1 MKNRLKKLTALFT
14 SVVMVSAV
22 VSGCGN
28 EVKETQTAT
37 KESITTESTAVAEPS
52 EVVKEF
58 SYPMEGD
65 HSLTY
70 WVQLNTAVSANFTNL
85 GDTEYAKALSDQT
98 GIKVEYQHAAA
109 GQDKEAFN
117 LMIADGNLP
126 DIIEWSW
133 ISGYSG
139 GPTKA
144 IEDGVI
150 LPLNDIIDKYC
161 PNLKAYLAEHPEVD
175 KEIKTDN
182 GDYYIFP
189 AVNAPEVGVTFGAY
203 FREDLLDKLGMEVP
217 DTIDEWYTVLTAFK
231 NELGVEVPLSG
242 SVNYLLKHGSIGH
255 AYGVGGLEFAVNDGE
270 VVYVPYTENFKEYL
284 MTMNKWY
291 SEGLIDVDLA
301 TIKNNQVTAKVAAG
315 TVGASMGYLASG
327 MQTQLE
333 TGIKESGIPE
343 FSLVAAPIPQVTE
356 GVPAEYAKASGYIA
370 ANGAAITP
378 QCKDVEAAARLLD
391 YLYSEA
397 GDLLFNFGVEGVS
410 YEMVDGKPVYTD
422 EIFKNPDGLTQAHAL
437 GKYQRASYNGIG
449 VQDPDRY
456 LQTLTHENIKN
467 ALGVWSTEGATEHI
481 LPSLT
486 LTTEESG
493 EYSTIMSEV
502 KTHVEE
508 MMVKFVLGTES
519 FDNWDSYIKT
529 LEQYG
534 IERAI
539 EIQQAAYDRYLSR

>member
-1 MKNRLKKLTALFT
+1 
-14 SVVMVSAV
+14 MVSAV

-37 KESITTESTAVAEPS
+37 KESTTTESTVVAETS

-70 WVQLNTAVSANFTNL
+70 WVQLNTNVSANFMNL
-85 GDTEYAKALSDQT
+85 GDTEYAKALSEQT

-126 DIIEWSW
+126 DIIEWQW
-133 ISGYSG
+133 IAAYSG
-139 GPTKA
+139 GPNKA

-150 LPLNDIIDKYC
+150 LRLNEIIDEYC
-161 PNLKAYLAEHPEVD
+161 PNLKAYLAEHPEID

-182 GDYYIFP
+182 GDYYMFP
-189 AVNAPEVGVTFGAY
+189 AVNAPEVGTTFGAY
-203 FREDLLDKLGMEVP
+203 FRKDLLDKLGMDVP

-242 SVNYLLKHGSIGH
+242 SVNYILKHSSIAH
-255 AYGVGGLEFAVNDGE
+255 AYGVGGLEFNVNDGK
-270 VVYVPYTENFKEYL
+270 VVYVPYTENFKTYL

-291 SEGLIDVDLA
+291 EEGLVDVDLA
-301 TIKNNQVTAKVAAG
+301 TIKNNQVAAKVAAG
-315 TVGASMGYLASG
+315 TVGASMGYLAGSMQKQLVTG
-327 MQTQLE
+327 MA
-333 TGIKESGIPE
+333 ESGIPE
-343 FSLVAAPIPQVTE
+343 FSLVAAPVPQVTE
-356 GVPAEYAKASGYIA
+356 GVPAEYAKASSLVA

-391 YLYSEA
+391 YLYSEQ
-397 GDLLFNFGVEGVS
+397 GHLLHNYGVEGVS
-410 YEMVDGKPVYTD
+410 YEFVNGKPVYTD
-422 EIFKNPDGLTQAHAL
+422 EILNNPDGLETTYAL
-437 GKYQRASYNGIG
+437 GKYQRANHNGVG
-449 VQDPDRY
+449 VLDAEGY
-456 LQTLTHENIKN
+456 LQTLKYESIKD
-467 ALGVWSTEGATEHI
+467 ALDVWYTEGATEHL

-486 LTTEESG
+486 LTPEESS

-519 FDNWDSYIKT
+519 FDNWDIYIKT

-539 EIQQAAYDRYLSR
+539 EIQQAAYDRYLAR

>member
-1 MKNRLKKLTALFT
+1 MKNRFKRLTALFA

-37 KESITTESTAVAEPS
+37 KESTTTENTVVAEPS

-70 WVQLNTAVSANFTNL
+70 WVQLNTAVSANFANL
-85 GDTEYAKALSDQT
+85 GDTEYAKALSEQT

-126 DIIEWSW
+126 DIIEWQW
-133 ISGYSG
+133 INSYSG

-144 IEDGVI
+144 IADGVI
-150 LPLNDIIDKYC
+150 LPLNDIIDEYC
-161 PNLKAYLAEHPEVD
+161 PNLKAYLAEHPEID
-175 KEIKTDN
+175 KEIRTDD

-189 AVNAPEVGVTFGAY
+189 GVSAPEVGVTFGAY
-203 FREDLLDKLGMEVP
+203 FREDLLAELGMEVP

-242 SVNYLLKHGSIGH
+242 SVNYLLKHGSIGY
-255 AYGVGGLEFAVNDGE
+255 AYGVGSLDFVVNDGKI
-270 VVYVPYTENFKEYL
+270 VYGPYTDNFKEYL

-291 SEGLIDVDLA
+291 EEGLIDVDLA

-327 MQTQLE
+327 MQKQLE
-333 TGIKESGIPE
+333 TGIAESGDPD

-356 GVPAEYAKASGYIA
+356 GVPAEYAKASALVY
-370 ANGAAITP
+370 ANGAAITT

-391 YLYSEA
+391 YLYSEP
-397 GDLLFNFGVEGVS
+397 GDLLFNYGVEGVS
-410 YEMVDGKPVYTD
+410 YEVVDGKPTYTD
-422 EIFKNPDGLTQAHAL
+422 EIFNNPDGLEQSNAL
-437 GKYQRASYNGIG
+437 GKYQRASYNGVGI
-449 VQDPDRY
+449 QDPERY
-456 LQTLTHENIKN
+456 LQTLTHDNIKD
-467 ALGVWSTEGATEHI
+467 ALGVWSIEGATEHI
-481 LPSLT
+481 MPSLT
-486 LTTEESG
+486 HTIEESS

-502 KTHVEE
+502 NTYVEE
-508 MMVKFVLGTES
+508 MLVKFVLGTES
-519 FDNWDSYIKT
+519 FDNWDTYIKT

-534 IERAI
+534 IARAI
-539 EIQQAAYDRYLSR
+539 EIKQAAYDRYLLR